1 MLSCLPTIASVAYPY
16 SPCAP
21 RPLPPPGVAMPPRSS
36 RMIVRASSSSRLDR
50 VSLSPHLHS
59 KSVRSSECQSSSRP
73 RSVSLSPHLH
83 PRTIRPEQSTSR
95 SSSSEEKPTF
105 PPFALEVERS
115 RPATRRGGDASPGS
129 EVYPTLRSR
138 NMHIRTRLAPEDSP
152 PPEVPVRAKP
162 APSLQSTQRWG
173 GCNVNRV
180 RPLLELPKPKAE
192 L

>member
-1 MLSCLPTIASVAYPY
+1 VGVRSGVLGVLTLNRLVLLEDSVVMLSCLPTIATVAHPY
-16 SPCAP
+16 SSCAP

-59 KSVRSSECQSSSRP
+59 KSIRSSKRQSSSRP

-105 PPFALEVERS
+105 PPFALEEERS
-115 RPATRRGGDASPGS
+115 RPATRRGEMRRRDQKC
-129 EVYPTLRSR
+129 
-138 NMHIRTRLAPEDSP
+138 TRP
-152 PPEVPVRAKP
+152 
-162 APSLQSTQRWG
+162 
-173 GCNVNRV
+173 
-180 RPLLELPKPKAE
+180 
-192 L
+192 